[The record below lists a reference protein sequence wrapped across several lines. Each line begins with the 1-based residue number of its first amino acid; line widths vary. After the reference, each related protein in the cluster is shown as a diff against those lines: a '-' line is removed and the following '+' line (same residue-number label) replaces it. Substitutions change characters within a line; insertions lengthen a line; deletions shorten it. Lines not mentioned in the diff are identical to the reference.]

1 MSANREN
8 DHGESPMVRL
18 ADDLAGILGLVG
30 TLRKDLDLLGRLP
43 GEDGFEALRARM
55 GRFSSLG
62 GREVLVATLY
72 GPTGAG
78 KSTLFRLLTGIP
90 VPAGDEVRPVSY
102 ASALAVPGPLA
113 NKVALS
119 AILTGLEPVP
129 LDSPDQLKNRSTG
142 TGVLFFAP
150 YDPVGVTLS
159 NGDGAPPLARQSG
172 VHLILADVPDFN
184 SLELRNWERAEK
196 LLRQAEVVVFLMT
209 PDTYAD
215 QVTVRELERAC
226 RVAARMILVFTK
238 VLAPNEPEA
247 RRKTRAKWEDLI
259 RAKLVD
265 TSDAW
270 GKAFASRRGDGR
282 TLLEFLSSCPVHF
295 STHSFQTK
303 LESFVSLEPEHLP
316 LADWLHGQQAKR
328 ILLEGI
334 AAPAQ
339 EAARH
344 IEYLFESLSD
354 QIKSLG
360 ADLERS
366 RGPVAGV
373 ARAIA
378 SSEFPLGRM
387 IEVVHEETA
396 KRMPVWYRNIAR
408 PAGWAMEQV
417 AKPMGWL
424 MDRMSLGA
432 RSLGKQ
438 LFSLWDNGT
447 ASGEIAPFASVEAK
461 RIEEGTE
468 ILFKEWRDRFPT
480 EAREGGLLDTSRM
493 RALREEFLKK
503 PLPERSDSWEIN
515 LREEASKW
523 AHEQS
528 SNRAM
533 MLHISGRLLVVGGAA
548 MMAIDLVTTGGL
560 VTLPLM
566 AASGKVGIAAA
577 AATGGLTAGALMGWI
592 EKLNLQRVLGAS
604 EEAFREQR
612 SVEIGAHLQTLCGK
626 TFEGPAERL
635 VRLSHLHTAFEA
647 PSRAVLAGLDRL
659 VLEHSQTP
667 SRELVP

>member
-8 DHGESPMVRL
+8 EQGESPVARL
-18 ADDLAGILGLVG
+18 ANELSGILGVVG
-30 TLRKDLDLLGRLP
+30 ALRKELNLLGRLP
-43 GEDGFEALRARM
+43 GEDGFEALRVRM

-102 ASALAVPGPLA
+102 ASALAVPSPLA
-113 NKVALS
+113 NKEALCT
-119 AILTGLEPVP
+119 ILSGLEPVP
-129 LDSPDQLKNRSTG
+129 LDFPDQLKNRSTG
-142 TGVLFFAP
+142 TGVVFFAP
-150 YDPVGVTLS
+150 YDRVGVNRS
-159 NGDGAPPLARQSG
+159 NDETGSPLAPNSG

-226 RVAARMILVFTK
+226 KVSARMILVFTK
-238 VLAPNEPEA
+238 VLAPDEPEA

-259 RAKLVD
+259 RVKLVD
-265 TSDAW
+265 TSEAW
-270 GKAFASRRGDGR
+270 GKAFASKRGDGR
-282 TLLEFLSSCPVHF
+282 SLLEFLRSCPVHF

-303 LESFVSLEPEHLP
+303 LESFVALEQGQLP
-316 LADWLHGQQAKR
+316 LAEWLHGQHAER

-334 AAPAQ
+334 TAPAQ
-339 EAARH
+339 DAVRH
-344 IEYLFESLSD
+344 IEHLLVSLAD
-354 QIKSLG
+354 QFKSLG
-360 ADLERS
+360 TDLERS
-366 RGPVAGV
+366 QGPVASV

-396 KRMPVWYRNIAR
+396 KRMPLWYRNIAR

-424 MDRMSLGA
+424 MDHVSLGA
-432 RSLGKQ
+432 RTLGKQ
-438 LFSLWDNGT
+438 LFTLWDKGT
-447 ASGEIAPFASVEAK
+447 ASGEIAPIESVEAR

-480 EAREGGLLDTSRM
+480 EAKEGGLLETSRI
-493 RALREEFLKK
+493 RALREDFLKK
-503 PLPERSDSWEIN
+503 PLPARSDHWEKN
-515 LREEASKW
+515 LREEAAKW
-523 AHEQS
+523 AHDQS

-566 AASGKVGIAAA
+566 AVSGKVGIAAA

-592 EKLNLQRVLGAS
+592 EKLNLQRVLAAS
-604 EEAFREQR
+604 EGAFREQR
-612 SVEIGAHLQTLCGK
+612 SVEIGAHLQTLWDN
-626 TFEGPAERL
+626 TFASPIERL
-635 VRLSHLHTAFEA
+635 TRLSHLQTEFEG

-659 VLEHSQTP
+659 VSQHSKPP
-667 SRELVP
+667 SREQGQ